1 MKDEIIFIVL
11 QVCLIASFLVI
22 FFFSYVSDIENK
34 IVQKQIEYLVD
45 SFTDEQKYII
55 TDPSV
60 RQIIKNS
67 IDNIQ
72 SPDLSQEDAEV
83 EASNQQLENLAV
95 QTVLIF
101 LIIGIIIF
109 LFYLLSSMLQGNV
122 KGPIKILT
130 TSIIIL
136 IAVGATEVTF
146 LDGISRNY
154 ISADP
159 NYFRMKI
166 LQQLKNFADSNL
178 SPHQ

>member
-22 FFFSYVSDIENK
+22 FFFSYVSEIENK

-45 SFTDEQKYII
+45 SFTNEQKYII
-55 TDPSV
+55 TDPSI
-60 RQIIKNS
+60 REIIKNS
-67 IDNIQ
+67 VDSIQ
-72 SPDLSQEDAEV
+72 TPDLSQEDAEV

-95 QTVLIF
+95 QTVLIC
-101 LIIGIIIF
+101 LIIGILIF
-109 LFYLLSSMLQGNV
+109 LFYLLSSMMQGNV
-122 KGPIKILT
+122 KGPIKILS

-136 IAVGATEVTF
+136 LAVGATEVTF
-146 LDGISRNY
+146 LDGIARNY